1 MTRVTVV
8 AALLSVVASTPVFAQ
23 CSDADRAALE
33 KLDKDWSVATRTGDR
48 AFLTSVLADNFMA
61 VNPIGTTDKTTTI
74 ANAERNAAQ
83 LRANPNPQ
91 PAGTTDRYVI
101 SCTPVTA
108 TITHRN
114 VGAVAAGSTTPPGYS
129 RSVHFLEKRG
139 NKWMAVSTT
148 GHAINDQQQL
158 VYLEMDWNDA
168 IKAHDADWIAAN
180 YAPFASDV
188 SSRTG
193 VLQNRTQAME
203 DAKTDKTVF
212 DALELSGLNTRVEGD
227 VGLVTGINRVKG
239 KDPQGKAFDMRV
251 RFTDVFIKRDGRWQ
265 VWATQGTNIQQ

>member
-1 MTRVTVV
+1 MTRVTAV
-8 AALLSVVASTPVFAQ
+8 AALLSVVVSTPVFAQ
-23 CSDADRAALE
+23 CSEADRTALE
-33 KLDKDWSVATRTGDR
+33 TLDKGWSVATRNGDR
-48 AFLTSVLADNFMA
+48 AFLTNVLADNFMA
-61 VNPIGTTDKTTTI
+61 VNPTGTTDKATTI

-101 SCTPVTA
+101 SCTPLTA

-114 VGAVAAGSTTPPGYS
+114 VGPVAAGSTTPPAYS

-139 NKWMAVSTT
+139 NTWQAVSTT

-158 VYLEMDWNDA
+158 VYMEMDWNDA
-168 IKAHDADWIAAN
+168 IKAHDADWVAAN

-193 VLQNRTQAME
+193 AIQNRTQAME
-203 DAKTDKTVF
+203 AAKTDKTVF
-212 DALELSGLNTRVEGD
+212 DVLELSELNSRVEGD
-227 VGLVTGINRVKG
+227 VGVVTGINRLKG
-239 KDPQGKAFDMRV
+239 KDAQGKPFDRSV
-251 RFTDVFIKRDGRWQ
+251 RFTDTFIKRDGRWQ
-265 VWATQGTNIQQ
+265 VWATQGTTVQK